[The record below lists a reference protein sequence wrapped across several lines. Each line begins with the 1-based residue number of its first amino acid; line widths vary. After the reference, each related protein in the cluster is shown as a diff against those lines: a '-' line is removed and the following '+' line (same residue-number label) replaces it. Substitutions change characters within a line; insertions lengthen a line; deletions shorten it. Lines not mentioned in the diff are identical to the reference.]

1 MLCQSGVSGRETE
14 AAVIQHDF
22 TNKRVLVTGGT
33 RGIGRATVAAFL
45 QAGARVA
52 VNGRTADSTLSAI
65 AALRN
70 EERLVPTPG
79 DVASASGCARV
90 VAAATEALGGL
101 DILVNSAGVGGV
113 GLIEEIDEAFWD
125 EMLAVN
131 LKGTFFCIRWA
142 LAALRESK
150 GNIVNVAS
158 DAGLMGDVGSGAVY
172 CASKGG
178 VVNMTR
184 AMALELA
191 PDVRVNSVCPGN
203 VDTDMVRRD
212 LIEQADDPVAAERE
226 FAEYAPMKRI
236 ATPDE
241 IATAILYLASDDA
254 RFVTGA
260 AFQIDGGSTAGR

>member
-1 MLCQSGVSGRETE
+1 M
-14 AAVIQHDF
+14 
-22 TNKRVLVTGGT
+22 
-33 RGIGRATVAAFL
+33 
-45 QAGARVA
+45 
-52 VNGRTADSTLSAI
+52 
-65 AALRN
+65 
-70 EERLVPTPG
+70 
-79 DVASASGCARV
+79 
-90 VAAATEALGGL
+90 
-101 DILVNSAGVGGV
+101 
-113 GLIEEIDEAFWD
+113 IEEIDEAFWD